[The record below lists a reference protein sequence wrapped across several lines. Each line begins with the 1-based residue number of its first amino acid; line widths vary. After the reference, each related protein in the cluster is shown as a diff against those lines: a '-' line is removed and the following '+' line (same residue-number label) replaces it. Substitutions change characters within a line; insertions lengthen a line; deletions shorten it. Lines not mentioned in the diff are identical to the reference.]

1 MIVRKKFWNS
11 DVEALLAITGIL
23 IVIGMVNVFSSSFI
37 LAETDFATPY
47 FFLKKQAINVVVG
60 FVAFLI
66 CLRVDYHWWKKKM
79 SFLTILMIVL
89 LIVVLMVGV
98 VVNGS
103 RRWLPV
109 VSMQPSEMAKLVGI
123 LLEAAYLSTVAKKGK
138 KITPLNVP
146 FALIIVMAALV
157 EMEPDMGTA
166 AIILGVPFLMMVL
179 AGLSMK
185 FVGWSA
191 VIMAVAVAGLCVLQP
206 YRLVRI
212 TSFMNPWADPQNTG
226 YQLVQSLS
234 AIGSGELWGMG
245 LGVGVSKYE
254 YLPEAHTDFAF
265 AIFCQENGFIGALLV
280 FFLFGI
286 FMVYAM
292 RVANRA
298 QDFYGQILALGILIL
313 IVGQAIANLF
323 MVAGMFPVVGVP
335 LPFISYGGTSLMVTM
350 GAVGILLNIG
360 LHGERRESKI
370 SSGTQA
376 KQEAPSLRLVKK

>member
-47 FFLKKQAINVVVG
+47 FFLKKQAINVAVGLVV
-60 FVAFLI
+60 FLI

-79 SFLTILMIVL
+79 SLLTILMIVL
-89 LIVVLMVGV
+89 LIVVLAVGV

-109 VSMQPSEMAKLVGI
+109 ISMQPSEMAKLVGI
-123 LLEAAYLSTVAKKGK
+123 LLEAAYLSAVAKKGK
-138 KITPLNVP
+138 KITPVNVP
-146 FALIIVMAALV
+146 FILIIVMAALV

-179 AGLSMK
+179 AGLPMK

-191 VIMAVAVAGLCVLQP
+191 AIMAVAVAVLCVIQP

-212 TSFMNPWADPQNTG
+212 TSFMDPWADPQNTG

-234 AIGSGELWGMG
+234 AIGSGEVWGMG

-265 AIFCQENGFIGALLV
+265 AIFCQENGFVGALLV
-280 FFLFGI
+280 FILFGI
-286 FMVYAM
+286 FVVYAM

-298 QDFYGQILALGILIL
+298 QDFYGEILALGILIL

-323 MVAGMFPVVGVP
+323 MVAGMFPVVGIP

-370 SSGTQA
+370 SSGTQV

>member
-60 FVAFLI
+60 LVAFLI

-79 SFLTILMIVL
+79 SLLTILMIVL

-123 LLEAAYLSTVAKKGK
+123 LLEATYLSTVAKKGK

-191 VIMAVAVAGLCVLQP
+191 AIMAVAVAGLCVLQP

>member
-60 FVAFLI
+60 LVAFLI

-79 SFLTILMIVL
+79 SLLTILMIVL

-123 LLEAAYLSTVAKKGK
+123 LLEATYLSTVAKKGK

-179 AGLSMK
+179 AGLPMK

-191 VIMAVAVAGLCVLQP
+191 AIMAVAVAGLCVLQP

>member
-60 FVAFLI
+60 LVAFLI

-79 SFLTILMIVL
+79 SLLTILMIVL

-123 LLEAAYLSTVAKKGK
+123 LLEATYLSTVAKKGK

-191 VIMAVAVAGLCVLQP
+191 AIMAVAVAGLCVLQP

-212 TSFMNPWADPQNTG
+212 TSFMNPWEDPQNTG